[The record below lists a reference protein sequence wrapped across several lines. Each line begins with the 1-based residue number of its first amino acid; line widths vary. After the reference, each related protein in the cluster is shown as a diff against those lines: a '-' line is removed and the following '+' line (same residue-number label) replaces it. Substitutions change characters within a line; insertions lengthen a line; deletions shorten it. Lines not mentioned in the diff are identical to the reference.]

1 MPLVL
6 GCRYVRRSKAHLA
19 MNRFDPTVVISLDG
33 IHNQSSLKFLDAI
46 SSAMDERGIP
56 FAQQLGKTNGYTAQR
71 VRDRFGADYDA
82 WIAAPPATWRPGG
95 PRTFYQ

>member
-1 MPLVL
+1 
-6 GCRYVRRSKAHLA
+6 

-56 FAQQLGKTNGYTAQR
+56 FAQHWARPTVIPRSGSATGSGRTMMPGSRRHQLLGDPADRELFTNDFMTAR
-71 VRDRFGADYDA
+71 GL
-82 WIAAPPATWRPGG
+82 AA
-95 PRTFYQ
+95 